1 MIVVV
6 SGEVLEH
13 CASMKVP
20 TRRRGNGS
28 GDHKEGG
35 QVIASMKVPVRRRG
49 NPAPEGARATIDVAS
64 VKVPARRRGNP
75 NLQRLAGGLVCA
87 SMKVPARRRGNVRT
101 SPEARQSSHDLNE
114 SPRPKAGKYLLGDVR
129 LGLHGQASMKVP
141 AQRQRNLVS
150 ADESLQRPLS
160 PPLLP
165 VRNRTRHSSAPLPRV
180 ASE

>member
-1 MIVVV
+1 MSVVV

-64 VKVPARRRGNP
+64 VKVPAR
-75 NLQRLAGGLVCA
+75 
-87 SMKVPARRRGNVRT
+87 KRGNVRT

-114 SPRPKAGKYLLGDVR
+114 SPRPKAGK
-129 LGLHGQASMKVP
+129 
-141 AQRQRNLVS
+141 
-150 ADESLQRPLS
+150 
-160 PPLLP
+160 
-165 VRNRTRHSSAPLPRV
+165 
-180 ASE
+180 